1 MARRKTPVQTPAG
14 TSAQPD
20 DTPEAVPDTQPL
32 IGTGDKDC
40 AECGCK
46 LFFYD
51 MGQRCTCNNS
61 QCSQYLVKLD
71 VVGAGE

>member
-1 MARRKTPVQTPAG
+1 MTRRKTPAATPA
-14 TSAQPD
+14 
-20 DTPEAVPDTQPL
+20 PEIPDTRPL
-32 IGTGDKDC
+32 VGTGDKDC